1 MIKIISKDKYFV
13 DVRFF
18 DQITISY
25 SIDNS
30 LNIFENIKKAV
41 IDMING
47 YCIRSTNLGYS
58 RLNNYMMT
66 ISSYNNSFSIII
78 VENQLGKLSSKSYK
92 YNFTE
97 DDIPKIIESIDNII
111 NHIKIELEGYKWIKH

>member
-25 SIDNS
+25 SVDNS
-30 LNIFENIKKAV
+30 LNIFENIKKAI

-47 YCIRSTNLGYS
+47 YSIRSTNLGYS

-66 ISSYNNSFSIII
+66 ISLYNNSFSIII

-92 YNFTE
+92 YSFTK
-97 DDIPKIIESIDNII
+97 DDMPKIIESIDNII
-111 NHIKIELEGYKWIKH
+111 NHIKTELEEYKWIEH